1 MASGRTWWSGVGQAG
16 WLVGEWIIRPGGV
29 AGRRRQIGKGGV
41 MGSSFLKGA
50 LTGCVCVV
58 LGGATVALAG
68 SGVGGV
74 FNLGVSNSVDAKTRL
89 AGASPTAQLQV
100 NNTNAVAGA
109 SGLVVSSASSTPTGS
124 FTNTAGGAAGAFA
137 VNPGVTPLTVNS

>member
-1 MASGRTWWSGVGQAG
+1 
-16 WLVGEWIIRPGGV
+16 
-29 AGRRRQIGKGGV
+29 

-50 LTGCVCVV
+50 VTGCVCVV

-68 SGVGGV
+68 SGIGGV

-89 AGASPTAQLQV
+89 TGASPTAQLQV

-137 VNPGVTPLTVNS
+137 VNPGVTPLTVNSSGKVANLNAFLRNQVPLTLAGAASINGVISATNTGGANG